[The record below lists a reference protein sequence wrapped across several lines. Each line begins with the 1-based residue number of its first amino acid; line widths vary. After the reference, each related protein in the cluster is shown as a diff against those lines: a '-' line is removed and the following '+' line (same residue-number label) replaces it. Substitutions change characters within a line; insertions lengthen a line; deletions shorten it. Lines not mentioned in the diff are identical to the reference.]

1 MKRFQDSVER
11 VRVWMDRHLHAARI
25 HLRGAQM
32 QLREAV
38 RRRSTGLLAA
48 LAIAGAVL
56 GAAGMAAGAIA
67 IFIGLP
73 AVPNADA
80 LWAHNRAESGVT
92 FLAPDGEVIGVRG
105 ASYGRRVRLQDLP
118 RHVPQA
124 FLAIEDQR
132 FYDHGGVD
140 EWALLRAAAVN
151 IAAGETVQGG
161 STITQQL
168 VKNLFLTPK
177 RTLTRKLQE
186 IALAAR
192 VERRLTKDE
201 ILELYLNRVY
211 LGEQAYGVDA
221 AARRYFGRPATA
233 LTPAQAAML
242 AALPKAPS
250 SYAPTANFARAKQ
263 RQRVVLQTMV
273 EAGFLSQAQ
282 AREAAREP
290 IRITPRIG
298 EPDGWG
304 YVFDAAMEE
313 VRALGVELPPDAIV
327 QVTVRPQWQHA
338 AAISVRDR
346 LAALRRSS
354 LQGALVSLDEAGAV
368 RAMIGGRDYGRSK
381 FNRATQ
387 ARRQPGSVFKIF
399 VYTAAMEAGLTPDSV
414 RFDEPVEIRGW
425 RPNNYGETFRGPVTL
440 RTALALSLN
449 TVAALVAEEIGQ
461 ERVVEAAERMGLSA
475 AMKPYP
481 SIALGTT
488 EATPL
493 EMTEA
498 FAILMRDG
506 RKVGAHIVQQITD
519 SRGVVLYTFQPEPG
533 VQVVQSDI
541 VRKMNN
547 MLGRVVQSGTG
558 TKAQI
563 GRDVAGK
570 TGTSEDYRDA
580 WFIGYTS
587 ELTTGVWLGRDDD
600 KSTGRITG
608 GSTPAEIWAQFMT
621 AALAGSAPEPL
632 PGLGDAQEPMAEQA
646 LARYFSALRRPYQPL
661 EPDAPAQEAFAPEL
675 PG

>member
-1 MKRFQDSVER
+1 MKRFQNGVEWAR
-11 VRVWMDRHLHAARI
+11 LRMDK
-25 HLRGAQM
+25 HLRGARTHLGVAHT
-32 QLREAV
+32 QLRQAV
-38 RRRSTGLLAA
+38 HRRSTGLLAA

-56 GAAGMAAGAIA
+56 SAVVVAAGAMA

-80 LWAHNRAESGVT
+80 LWAHNRAESGLT

-105 ASYGRRVRLQDLP
+105 ASYGHRVRLQDLP
-118 RHVPQA
+118 PYVPQA

-140 EWALLRAAAVN
+140 EWAMLRAAAVN

-177 RTLTRKLQE
+177 RTVQRKLQE
-186 IALAAR
+186 IALSAR
-192 VERRLTKDE
+192 VERRLSKDE

-221 AARRYFGRPATA
+221 AARRYFGRAATA
-233 LTPAQAAML
+233 LSPAQAAML

-250 SYAPTANFARAKQ
+250 SYAPTANFDRAKQ
-263 RQRVVLQTMV
+263 RQRVVLQSMV
-273 EAGFLSQAQ
+273 QAGFLTTAQAQ
-282 AREAAREP
+282 EAAREA
-290 IRITPRIG
+290 IVIKPRIG

-313 VRALGVELPPDAIV
+313 ARALGVELPPDAIV
-327 QVTVRPQWQHA
+327 QVTVRPRWQHA
-338 AAISVRDR
+338 AALSVREHLD
-346 LAALRRSS
+346 ALRRSA
-354 LQGALVSLDEAGAV
+354 LQAALVSVDQAGAV
-368 RAMIGGRDYGRSK
+368 RAMVGGRDYGRSK

-387 ARRQPGSVFKIF
+387 AKRQPGSVFKIF
-399 VYTAAMEAGLTPDSV
+399 VYTAAMEAGLTPDTI

-425 RPNNYGETFRGPVTL
+425 KPANYGETFRGPVTL

-449 TVAALVAEEIGQ
+449 TVAALVADEIGQ
-461 ERVVEAAERMGLSA
+461 ERVVEAAQRLGLA
-475 AMKPYP
+475 ASMQPYP

-488 EATPL
+488 QATPL

-498 FAILMRDG
+498 FAVLMRDG
-506 RKVGAHIVQQITD
+506 RKVDTHIVQQITD
-519 SRGVVLYTFQPEPG
+519 SRGVVLYTFQPAPG
-533 VQVVQSDI
+533 VQVVQPDI

-563 GRDVAGK
+563 DRDVAGK

-580 WFIGYTS
+580 WFIGYTT
-587 ELTTGVWLGRDDD
+587 ELATGVWLGRDDD

-608 GSTPAEIWAQFMT
+608 GSAPAEIWAQFMS
-621 AALAGSAPEPL
+621 AALAGSTPEPL
-632 PGLGDAQEPMAEQA
+632 PGVAEVLEPTAEQA
-646 LARYFSALRRPYQPL
+646 LAHYFSALRRPFPPPERAL
-661 EPDAPAQEAFAPEL
+661 PTRGAGVPEL